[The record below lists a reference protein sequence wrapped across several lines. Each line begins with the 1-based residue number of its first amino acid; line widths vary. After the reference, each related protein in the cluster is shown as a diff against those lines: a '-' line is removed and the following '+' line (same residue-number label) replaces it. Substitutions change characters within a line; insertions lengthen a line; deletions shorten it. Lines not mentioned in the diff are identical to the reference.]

1 MNSVAICSII
11 FGCCLGSAVVGMV
24 VKLPDHHHD
33 QDSKDTVRLVMGL
46 IATIAALVLSLLIA
60 SANSSY
66 NAQKDELRSFSA
78 NLILLDRLLSSYGPE
93 AKELR
98 DQLHNSAVI
107 AHDLIWSSGGVQPR
121 NQEYGPRWLN
131 LAQALSP
138 KTDAQRAV
146 HGQIMQLV
154 VSLVQTRLLMLEQVG
169 GTISLPVLMVLVG
182 WISVLFLGF
191 GIFARFNLTVCVA
204 LVLGALSVSAAIFLI
219 LELGRPYRGVLQ
231 ISDAPLVNAL
241 RQIDK

>member
-1 MNSVAICSII
+1 
-11 FGCCLGSAVVGMV
+11 
-24 VKLPDHHHD
+24 
-33 QDSKDTVRLVMGL
+33 
-46 IATIAALVLSLLIA
+46 
-60 SANSSY
+60 
-66 NAQKDELRSFSA
+66 
-78 NLILLDRLLSSYGPE
+78 
-93 AKELR
+93 
-98 DQLHNSAVI
+98 
-107 AHDLIWSSGGVQPR
+107 
-121 NQEYGPRWLN
+121 
-131 LAQALSP
+131 
-138 KTDAQRAV
+138 
-146 HGQIMQLV
+146 
-154 VSLVQTRLLMLEQVG
+154 MLEQVG